1 MAFPHRRLA
10 FRGKLKRLFRKV
22 GVGGCVSQNYTC
34 TLYLLLYNYIKINKV
49 CLLSSDG
56 VSLTMCTSEIR
67 FRKRN

>member
-22 GVGGCVSQNYTC
+22 GVGGCVSQNYMHSLLTA
-34 TLYLLLYNYIKINKV
+34 LLYNYIKIQV
-49 CLLSSDG
+49 CLSSDG